1 MPITDWSD
9 DITLVDLGPEPQ
21 LSEDLGALL
30 ASLDGPGAQAR
41 HVVLDMKE
49 VRMLSSS
56 NIAWL
61 LRLRKIQKLSKKRL
75 VVARVSNR
83 IWAVFLTAG
92 LDEMFETSSDV
103 GTALASIQLGIG

>member
-9 DITLVDLGPEPQ
+9 DIALVDLSQEPQ
-21 LSEDLGALL
+21 LSEDLTSLL

-49 VRMLSSS
+49 VRMLTSS
-56 NIAWL
+56 NIANL
-61 LRLRKIQKLSKKRL
+61 LRLRKIQKLSKRRL
-75 VVARVSNR
+75 IVARVSDR